1 MVVFGPVPSRRL
13 GKSLGINNIP
23 HKTCSFS
30 CIYCQIGRTNTI
42 QVERV
47 AFYDPALI
55 FDDVRKKVE
64 ATGRRNIDYLTFVA
78 EGEPTLDINL
88 DRHIELLKS
97 FGIKVAI
104 ITNSSLLWH
113 QTVRED
119 LMLADY
125 VSLKVDSVHKKT
137 WRKTDRPHQSLHLSK
152 ILQGILQ
159 FSNRF
164 KGTLVTETMLVK
176 GINDSEQEA
185 GDIADFLKRIRPD
198 IAYISIPTRPPAED
212 WALPPDEESINRTF
226 QLFSDRLQQVEYL
239 IGYEGN
245 AFACTG
251 NIQEDLLEI
260 TSVHPMRE
268 EALSD
273 ILDRANADWSVV
285 DSLLNRGLIKETE
298 YSGKKFFMRTISSQQ
313 NP

>member
-13 GKSLGINNIP
+13 GKSLGIDNIP

-55 FDDVRKKVE
+55 FDNVREKVE

-88 DRHIELLKS
+88 GRHIELLKS
-97 FGIKVAI
+97 FDIKVAI

-137 WRKTDRPHQSLHLSK
+137 WRKTDRPHHSLHLSK

-185 GDIADFLKRIRPD
+185 GDTADFLKLIRPD

-212 WALPPDEESINRTF
+212 WALPPDEGSINRTF

-251 NIQEDLLEI
+251 NIEEDLLGI

-273 ILDRANADWSVV
+273 LLDRANADWSVV
-285 DSLLNRGLIKETE
+285 DSLLDRGVIKETE
-298 YSGKKFFMRTISSQQ
+298 YRGKKFFMRAISSQQ
-313 NP
+313 TP